1 MNELTR
7 LARVRDEELT
17 GQSSTEGARAL
28 LAAITAGQVE
38 PAPARRARRLGTPA
52 RRLLAGAAAT
62 AVLAAGAVLGPGLL
76 AGPGGTAVY
85 ASTELDI
92 TREGGEWVAR
102 VKDAYAQYDAYT
114 RGFAAV
120 GLDVHLQIV
129 PAGPSR
135 AGGVVQM
142 GVASAGGA
150 TRGSTA
156 MRTDSEPSGCVVG
169 RAGCVLVIRLPVT
182 FEGRAWVKLGRSAR
196 PGEAYEAPGRA
207 DAKGEPLE
215 GVAIGGRTVG
225 EVSAAAR
232 ARGLEVVYQLITPRP
247 HGGFSAR
254 PGEEASGVGPG
265 WYVWDAESIRD
276 GAVRLLVT
284 KEHLARNPVRGDAFP
299 TE

>member
-1 MNELTR
+1 M
-7 LARVRDEELT
+7 
-17 GQSSTEGARAL
+17 
-28 LAAITAGQVE
+28 E
-38 PAPARRARRLGTPA
+38 PAPAPRARRLGTPA
-52 RRLLAGAAAT
+52 RRLLAGGAAT

-76 AGPGGTAVY
+76 PGPGGTAVY

-135 AGGVVQM
+135 AGGVVQS
-142 GVASAGGA
+142 GVQSGVESAGGA
-150 TRGSTA
+150 TGESTA
-156 MRTDSEPSGCVVG
+156 MRTGSEPSGCVVG
-169 RAGCVLVIRLPVT
+169 RPGCVLVIRLPVT
-182 FEGRAWVKLGRSAR
+182 FEGRAWVKLGRAAR

-207 DAKGEPLE
+207 DAEGEPLE
-215 GVAIGGRTVG
+215 GVEIGGRTVG

-232 ARGLEVVYQLITPRP
+232 ARGLEVVYQLITPSP
-247 HGGFSAR
+247 NGGFSAR
-254 PGEEASGVGPG
+254 PGQEASGVGPG

-284 KEHLARNPVRGDAFP
+284 KEHLARNPVRGEAFP
-299 TE
+299 TD